1 MGKISSS
8 AKMNMT
14 PPTEEYTSDVL
25 TVLQSLWGEGFLSP
39 GGPAAV
45 NAIVAGLD
53 LRDKTVLDIGCA
65 LGGCDEVLARQH
77 GARVIGLDVEA
88 PLIERGRARLA
99 ALGLTDRIDL
109 RLYTPG
115 TLPIA
120 DGSMD
125 VVFGKDSWTHIEDK
139 RAFFAEVYRVLKPSG
154 LLAASDWLKAPGA
167 YSAEM
172 LYFFKMEE
180 LTYHMDTLDAHETLL
195 HETGFVDVRVEDTS
209 HEYQVLGGEEYAR
222 LQGPLAAQL
231 QRQLGS
237 ERYAHFVED
246 WRSLTVVLNKGELRT
261 GRLRAKKVN
270 GKW

>member
-1 MGKISSS
+1 MPS
-8 AKMNMT
+8 A
-14 PPTEEYTSDVL
+14 TEEYPPDL
-25 TVLQSLWGEGFLSP
+25 LAVLQSLWGDGFLSP

-88 PLIERGRARLA
+88 PLIERGRARITAAGLA
-99 ALGLTDRIDL
+99 DRIDL
-109 RLYTPG
+109 RLYSPG
-115 TLPIA
+115 PLPITDA
-120 DGSMD
+120 AVD

-139 RAFFAEVYRVLKPSG
+139 RAFFAEIYRVLKPG
-154 LLAASDWLKAPGA
+154 GVLAASDWFKPSGP
-167 YSAEM
+167 YSSDM

-180 LTYHMDTLDAHETLL
+180 LTYHMDTLDAHGALL
-195 HETGFVDVRVEDTS
+195 REAGFVAVELTDAA
-209 HEYQVLGGEEYAR
+209 HEYQALGREEYAR

-231 QRQLGS
+231 QRQLGP

-246 WRSLTVVLNKGELRT
+246 WRALTVVLDNGELRA
-261 GRLRAKKVN
+261 GRMWARKP
-270 GKW
+270 